1 MIDPRQPL
9 ALHHVLWLLLSLALI
24 TAPHASRLPWW
35 IVALV
40 VTLGAWRAY
49 IAYGRH
55 ALPNRW
61 LLFLIV
67 IGVYQ
72 ATPRILDKVESGYQ
86 KNSEELQKAAL
97 VYQQANERLLQ
108 HMIDES
114 KLRNDMLKSEIED
127 KDGI

>member
-1 MIDPRQPL
+1 MIIPMSPKEILDGLNWQT
-9 ALHHVLWLLLSLALI
+9 LLTQGVS
-24 TAPHASRLPWW
+24 T
-35 IVALV
+35 V
-40 VTLGAWRAY
+40 
-49 IAYGRH
+49 
-55 ALPNRW
+55 